1 MHRLCVYLWFH
12 LPYLSLLNATH
23 KKKITTIIHGS
34 GTMYAHFLSHKM
46 NAVTK
51 TENTG
56 DLKQTGHIYM
66 CVFIYYAM
74 IKFSNR
80 NGKEIQKPIHIYLHI
95 RRSRTHYIHMCAKF
109 VHCNCNYFPANG
121 RIAAEREI
129 PCNNKREPILFF
141 YEQCWV
147 SAHRYF
153 FCLRFHTFEC
163 LKCEEEEKSRIMES
177 LQFHFRAL
185 TN

>member
-1 MHRLCVYLWFH
+1 MKCFVFYCARKCIGCACIYDFIYHIYLFLMLH
-12 LPYLSLLNATH
+12 T
-23 KKKITTIIHGS
+23 KKKQPSYTDRVQCMLTFYLIKWMPLLQKIRATW
-34 GTMYAHFLSHKM
+34 
-46 NAVTK
+46 N
-51 TENTG
+51 
-56 DLKQTGHIYM
+56 KQDTYT

-141 YEQCWV
+141 MSNVE
-147 SAHRYF
+147 
-153 FCLRFHTFEC
+153 
-163 LKCEEEEKSRIMES
+163 
-177 LQFHFRAL
+177 
-185 TN
+185 